1 MTTSS
6 EPIEEIL
13 TEAIAPLAEKILTR
27 VESSVADQ
35 LNPLIARLQRSE
47 TISDAELVQAKVKIF
62 RKLRGLPG

>member
-1 MTTSS
+1 MT

-13 TEAIAPLAEKILTR
+13 TEAMAPLAEKILTR

-35 LNPLIARLQRSE
+35 LNPLIARVQRSE

-62 RKLRGLPG
+62 RHLRGVDSE